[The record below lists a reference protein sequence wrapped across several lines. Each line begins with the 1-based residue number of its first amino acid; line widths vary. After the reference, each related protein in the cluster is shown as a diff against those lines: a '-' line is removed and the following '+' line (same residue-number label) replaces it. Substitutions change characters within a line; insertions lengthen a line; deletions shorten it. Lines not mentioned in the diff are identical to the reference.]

1 MSYDNLDANST
12 LKQSVIDTC
21 KMGMA
26 ANASTDAS
34 NVEVSLSK
42 GSVSVNYVI
51 TVAANQAS
59 TVASNLETSMSA
71 SSTSMMTDLL
81 NALNGISGT
90 RNVVDGTLA
99 IADVSTPTV
108 STDNTDAATMGA
120 SSVYT
125 ARLGYGS
132 FCDGP
137 RRLKT

>member
-1 MSYDNLDANST
+1 MGT
-12 LKQSVIDTC
+12 LKQSVINTC
-21 KMGMA
+21 KTAMA

-51 TVAANQAS
+51 TVAADQAS
-59 TVASNLETSMSA
+59 TVASNLGTSMSA

-81 NALNGISGT
+81 NALNGIAGIG
-90 RNVVDGTLA
+90 NVVDGTLA

-125 ARLGYGS
+125 AVTLAMAA
-132 FCDGP
+132 FV
-137 RRLKT
+137 TAHAV

>member
-1 MSYDNLDANST
+1 MGRRVSGSFKITGMNYDNLDANST

-21 KMGMA
+21 KTAMA

-81 NALNGISGT
+81 NALNGISGIS
-90 RNVVDGTLA
+90 NVVDGTLA
-99 IADVSTPTV
+99 IAD
-108 STDNTDAATMGA
+108 
-120 SSVYT
+120 
-125 ARLGYGS
+125 
-132 FCDGP
+132 
-137 RRLKT
+137 